1 MALGIP
7 HFQFG
12 RTVRIK
18 LRPFIWL
25 CKSSTC
31 SPTTTF
37 IFTFLLILFEG
48 NIFKKL
54 YLNYTNANTSIWAS
68 RNGSQPL
75 NEPLCGYTGKKC
87 PLDFTGLFI
96 GGGSIISVLL
106 IVSIAAVAY
115 AIWYNNF
122 YPFYFFTWRNFKGK
136 VSRAAKSKSTKSH
149 SLGWIKEN
157 SWATGWTRCFFPL
170 WFFITFVILRKKYL
184 QSKQHHNTVNN
195 DVNRSDAIENKA
207 WNSGTLFFHPRKMD
221 GKWEQR
227 ANDGVWPKIFNSNQI
242 ELTGF

>member
-1 MALGIP
+1 MLAFKASVYARTLYNAVYIYLNVLNKTLAKGGTIEELRNGTLIASSAEGTYQGGKVMLNKTRKVVIRLKRERLNNWTVGDNYLISIKEWARQLRLTVMALGIP

-12 RTVRIK
+12 RTVQIK

-37 IFTFLLILFEG
+37 NFTFILILFEG

-122 YPFYFFTWRNFKGK
+122 LSF
-136 VSRAAKSKSTKSH
+136 
-149 SLGWIKEN
+149 
-157 SWATGWTRCFFPL
+157 
-170 WFFITFVILRKKYL
+170 
-184 QSKQHHNTVNN
+184 
-195 DVNRSDAIENKA
+195 
-207 WNSGTLFFHPRKMD
+207 LFFYLEK
-221 GKWEQR
+221 
-227 ANDGVWPKIFNSNQI
+227 F
-242 ELTGF
+242 